1 MDPKDH
7 HGRPRTV
14 LVFYTYPQE
23 EEDDEDTPL
32 PTSWQLTKLVA
43 ELFGRDIFEKGKCG

>member
-7 HGRPRTV
+7 HGRPRAV

-23 EEDDEDTPL
+23 EEDDDDTPL
-32 PTSWQLTKLVA
+32 PTSWKLTKLVA
-43 ELFGRDIFEKGKCG
+43 ELFGRDIFEKG